1 MLEVIDRILL
11 AVSRQSWDR
20 LTMALAAASVLY
32 ILGLVGYLA
41 RQLDQRS
48 PGPEDC
54 GA

>member
-1 MLEVIDRILL
+1 MLEIIDQILL

-20 LTMALAAASVLY
+20 LAMALAAASVLY

-48 PGPEDC
+48 TSPEDR